1 MANPLGWVGLGMQA
15 VSNIWNQVNSNKQMR
30 FQREQA
36 QLNRDFQS
44 LEAKK
49 AFERQL
55 GFWNLQNEYNL
66 PSNQVERLRSAGLH
80 PALYMGNGSMA
91 QGLSSVPQASSSS
104 SPSGSMPSISFDPL
118 TLSQS
123 QLNYAAAKQ
132 HEELANQTKIDNF
145 TRDIEN
151 RTRIKVQGSQIALN
165 FENVHVS
172 REQATKLA
180 KEVDALEQTIQESKS
195 KVKQILSQTN
205 LARSQTI
212 YQDILNAYKSATFTN
227 ECRKFAAETNITVEE
242 ARFCAQR
249 ISLSMLREQAAA
261 ASDFAT
267 VRHLD
272 TANRLLRSQAIG
284 QKLSNYAQ
292 ALSNS
297 FDEATFDYKVNL
309 IQQDSDFAQA
319 SKYIDLGAQFIGSA
333 IGTIGTFLLGKG
345 VLSKG
350 RTVISGFSPR

>member
-15 VSNIWNQVNSNKQMR
+15 VSNIWNQVNSNKQIR

-44 LEAKK
+44 REAEK
-49 AFERQL
+49 AYLRQL
-55 GFWNLQNEYNL
+55 GFWNQQNEYNL

-80 PALYMGNGSMA
+80 PALYMGSGSMA
-91 QGLSSVPQASSSS
+91 EGLPSVPQASSSA
-104 SPSGSMPSISFDPL
+104 SPIGSLPSIQFDPL

-123 QLNYAAAKQ
+123 QLNSAAAKE
-132 HEELANQTKIDNF
+132 HEEQANQTRIDNL

-151 RTRIKVQGSQIALN
+151 RTRIKVEGSQIALN
-165 FENVHVS
+165 FENVNVS
-172 REQATKLA
+172 REQAIKLA

-195 KVKQILSQTN
+195 KVKLILSQSNLTN
-205 LARSQTI
+205 SQTI
-212 YQDILNAYKSATFTN
+212 YQNILNAYKNATFVD
-227 ECRKFAAETNITVEE
+227 ECRKFAAETNISVEE
-242 ARFCAQR
+242 AKYCAKR
-249 ISLSMLREQAAA
+249 IAVSILREQAAA
-261 ASDFAT
+261 SSDFAT

-297 FDEATFDYKVNL
+297 FDESTFDYRVNL
-309 IQQDSDFAQA
+309 IQQDSDFAKA
-319 SKYIDLGAQFIGSA
+319 SKYINLGAEFIGSA

-345 VLSKG
+345 VLNKG
-350 RTVISGFSPR
+350 KAASVYLP